1 MRPRAGLLRS
11 LSFLLLLALPASGQ
25 VSKFMIPAGSPEDQA
40 LQTISNE
47 PEAQKRIALYVEF
60 VDKFAANP
68 TAVAYGDWQISQ
80 LYLAAGDTAQ
90 ALVYGD
96 KAVAAMPDNLD
107 VLASQVTVAQ
117 QMKNNAK
124 VLEYAAKGGAAF
136 QGIGKQAKPEGLSAQ
151 DFEMHN
157 SRMREDAR
165 SNYQYLESAAYN
177 ALAGETD
184 GKKRMSYIE
193 QYNAAFPDTRYQDQ
207 VTQFAIISL
216 QQMNDRAGVIAF
228 GEKALAANPNNV
240 TTLLLLAETMA
251 EDAKTRPK
259 ALEYARKAVA
269 LTKAEEASGDPQK
282 QLLAGSAHSV
292 LGFVLTMQGNYAA
305 AIPELRA
312 AAGPLK
318 EQEAAESRV
327 LYCLGWSYAK
337 LRRYTEAQTYLSQ
350 ASNISGPYQKY
361 ARDMLAQVNRLR
373 SKGQ

>member
-1 MRPRAGLLRS
+1 MRSRAS
-11 LSFLLLLALPASGQ
+11 VPASLLLLLLLTLPASGQ
-25 VSKFMIPAGSPEDQA
+25 VGKILIPAGSPEDQA
-40 LQTISNE
+40 LQAISNE
-47 PEAQKRIALYVEF
+47 PDPQKRIARYGEF
-60 VDKFAANP
+60 VGKFASNP
-68 TAVAYGDWQISQ
+68 AAVAYGNWQMSQ

-90 ALVYGD
+90 ALAYGD

-117 QMKNNAK
+117 QMKDNGK
-124 VLEYAAKGGAAF
+124 ILEYAAKGGSAY
-136 QGIGKQAKPEGLSAQ
+136 QGIGKQAKAKGLSEQ
-151 DFEMHN
+151 DFQMHN
-157 SRMREDAR
+157 QRERENSRSTYE
-165 SNYQYLESAAYN
+165 YLEAAAYN
-177 ALAGETD
+177 AIAGESD
-184 GKKRMSYIE
+184 AKKRMSYIE
-193 QYNAAFPDTRYQDQ
+193 QYKEAFPDSRYQDP

-216 QQMNDRAGVIAF
+216 QQMNDRAGVVAY
-228 GEKALAANPNNV
+228 GQKVLAANPDSV

-269 LTKAEEASGDPQK
+269 LTKGDQSSGDPQK

-292 LGFVLTMQGNYAA
+292 LGFVLTMQGNYRA
-305 AIPELRA
+305 AIPELKA
-312 AAGPLK
+312 AVGPLK

-327 LYCLGWSYAK
+327 LYCLGLSYAK
-337 LRRYTEAQTYLSQ
+337 LRQYTEARTYLSQ

>member
-1 MRPRAGLLRS
+1 VAKFAS
-11 LSFLLLLALPASGQ
+11 NPAS
-25 VSKFMIPAGSPEDQA
+25 
-40 LQTISNE
+40 
-47 PEAQKRIALYVEF
+47 
-60 VDKFAANP
+60 
-68 TAVAYGDWQISQ
+68 VAYGNLQISQ

-90 ALVYGD
+90 ALAYGD

-117 QMKNNAK
+117 QRKDNAK
-124 VLEYAAKGGAAF
+124 ILEYAAHGGAAF
-136 QGIGKQAKPEGLSAQ
+136 QGIGKQAKPEGVSAE
-151 DFEMHN
+151 DFESHN
-157 SRMREDAR
+157 NRTREDAR
-165 SNYQYLESAAYN
+165 SNYEYLEGAAYN
-177 ALAGETD
+177 AIASENN

-193 QYNAAFPDTRYQDQ
+193 QYNAAFPGSRYQDQ

-216 QQMNDRAGVIAF
+216 QQMNNRPGVIAF
-228 GEKALAANPNNV
+228 GEKALAANPNSV

-251 EDAKTRPK
+251 EDTKTRPK

-269 LTKAEEASGDPQK
+269 LTKADEASGDPQK

-305 AIPELRA
+305 AIPELKA

-337 LRRYTEAQTYLSQ
+337 LRRYTEARTYLTQ
-350 ASNISGPYQKY
+350 ASSVSGPYQGE
-361 ARDMLAQVNRLR
+361 ARKVLVQVNALR
-373 SKGQ
+373 AKGQ